1 MPEATTTSAF
11 TMSPGSLQAHQSLQ
25 SLESLDPDAWERLYA
40 DAWPV
45 LWRFART
52 RLVTAEQAE
61 DAVSETMVRA
71 MAGIGRYCA
80 SPHRS
85 SGVLGWMVGIERN
98 VIHEIYRAAARLR
111 AVPFARDAIAGEPI
125 DRLIAADEERAV
137 RLAFAR
143 LPDDDRELLAL
154 RVVDSLDSVA
164 TARILGKRSGAV
176 RMAQAR
182 ALGRMRVTLDE
193 ADRDW

>member
-11 TMSPGSLQAHQSLQ
+11 TLSPD

-40 DAWPV
+40 HAWPV
-45 LWRFART
+45 LWRFARA

-61 DAVSETMVRA
+61 DAVSETTVRA

-85 SGVLGWMVGIERN
+85 GGVVGWLVGIERN
-98 VIHEIYRAAARLR
+98 VIHEIYRSGARVR
-111 AVPFARDAIAGEPI
+111 VVPFSRDATAAEPI
-125 DRLIAADEERAV
+125 DRLIAADEARAV
-137 RLAFAR
+137 RLAFSR

-154 RVVDSLDSVA
+154 RVVDNLDSVA

-182 ALGRMRVTLDE
+182 ALARMRVTLDE
-193 ADRDW
+193 ADRAW